1 MRFCVRLIAAVLI
14 CCCLPAM
21 ADDLFPDK
29 NLEEAVRQEVF
40 EKRGKKEP
48 LVEADVL
55 NISQVRGKGKKI
67 ANLAGLEKCKSLALL
82 ELDNNEISDLAP
94 IKDLKLLQAVYLAN
108 NKIASIEPLAGL

>member
-1 MRFCVRLIAAVLI
+1 MRFCVRLSIAFAA
-14 CCCLPAM
+14 CCCLPVM

-67 ANLAGLEKCKSLALL
+67 ANLPGLEKCKSLALI

-94 IKDLKLLQAVYLAN
+94 LKDLKQLQ
-108 NKIASIEPLAGL
+108 S